1 MLAVC
6 TQIDLAFRSQS
17 LYPTELAARVSK
29 NIKMLAVC
37 TQIDLAV
44 RSQSLY
50 PTELAARISKN
61 IKMLAICTQI
71 DLAVRSQSLY
81 PAELPAHFMST
92 RLLCSTNISHSILK
106 CNTFFILFLSWI
118 GIYIIIKNIGS
129 HCHKLRTRTLFVIL
143 LCTLFRSRCVCA
155 VCLQT

>member
-6 TQIDLAFRSQS
+6 TQIDLAVRSQS

-37 TQIDLAV
+37 TQIDLAF

-71 DLAVRSQSLY
+71 DLAVRSPNDKSQLY
-81 PAELPAHFMST
+81 GFKP
-92 RLLCSTNISHSILK
+92 LLASFCLYVTPNYSIISMYS
-106 CNTFFILFLSWI
+106 
-118 GIYIIIKNIGS
+118 
-129 HCHKLRTRTLFVIL
+129 
-143 LCTLFRSRCVCA
+143 
-155 VCLQT
+155 

>member
-6 TQIDLAFRSQS
+6 TQIDLAVRSQS

-50 PTELAARISKN
+50 PTELAAH
-61 IKMLAICTQI
+61 IKALGFCA
-71 DLAVRSQSLY
+71 
-81 PAELPAHFMST
+81 
-92 RLLCSTNISHSILK
+92 LLIYHIILK
-106 CNTFFILFLSWI
+106 NATLFL
-118 GIYIIIKNIGS
+118 IYLYG
-129 HCHKLRTRTLFVIL
+129 
-143 LCTLFRSRCVCA
+143 
-155 VCLQT
+155 

>member
-1 MLAVC
+1 MPPKKEKTKKSRKRSVYGTFGTLRG
-6 TQIDLAFRSQS
+6 TRTLDLLVRSQS

-37 TQIDLAV
+37 TQIDLAF

-71 DLAVRSQSLY
+71 DLAVRSPNDKSQLY
-81 PAELPAHFMST
+81 GFKP
-92 RLLCSTNISHSILK
+92 LLASFCLYVTPNYSIISMYS
-106 CNTFFILFLSWI
+106 
-118 GIYIIIKNIGS
+118 
-129 HCHKLRTRTLFVIL
+129 
-143 LCTLFRSRCVCA
+143 
-155 VCLQT
+155 